1 MGKTGHE
8 GPGAGLSKRW
18 GLPEFTMGWGRA
30 EVLFIGVET
39 IAPHSPLRPRTLRV
53 ALPIAPQFK
62 HQSAA
67 RTQLPLQSQLLCI
80 DLKNHTETMTT
91 VLK

>member
-1 MGKTGHE
+1 MG
-8 GPGAGLSKRW
+8 R
-18 GLPEFTMGWGRA
+18 GRA

-53 ALPIAPQFK
+53 ALPIAPPPTHIHVQFK

-67 RTQLPLQSQLLCI
+67 RKLLSLQRVDAHVYTSKRRI
-80 DLKNHTETMTT
+80 EIRTI